1 MTRILYVSIIA
12 TAFLVSYF
20 APSVFAQTSFQKI
33 EGNEIN
39 TNPVSQDILAKI
51 ELSKKEFLNTQE
63 IKKTR
68 DAQQKYIEEQRLLA
82 KQSLESQ
89 LQRMEKDYEEFTPRS
104 AFTKYVSKLNAT
116 NYDIFWNQFDYLQ
129 AKISIAREARDSVL
143 DNGGSY
149 YEAMKQYV
157 KYANMP
163 KIEMQNIIKEL
174 NVKHNL
180 AQVDI
185 QSYFDANGK
194 LPRYENDLDSPCY
207 GCDAKISKLQINA
220 DQSTPIQRI
229 DIQQKPSPI
238 QDLRN
243 SLSDLQNTFL
253 KSRDILEQKKI
264 ISEMN
269 TIVQQIRNLE

>member
-63 IKKTR
+63 TKKTR

-194 LPRYENDLDSPCY
+194 LPRYENDLESPCY

-220 DQSTPIQRI
+220 DQSIPITRI
-229 DIQQKPSPI
+229 GITEKPSHA

-243 SLSDLQNTFL
+243 SLSELQKAFL
-253 KSRDILEQKKI
+253 KSKDVIEQKKI
-264 ISEMN
+264 VSEMN
-269 TIVQQIRNLE
+269 TVVKQLQNLG

>member
-220 DQSTPIQRI
+220 DQSIPIQRI

>member
-1 MTRILYVSIIA
+1 MTRILYASVIV
-12 TAFLVSYF
+12 TAFLMSCF
-20 APSVFAQTSFQKI
+20 IPSVFAQTSFQKI
-33 EGNEIN
+33 EGDELK
-39 TNPVSQDILAKI
+39 TNPISKDILAKI
-51 ELSKKEFLNTQE
+51 DLSKKEFLNAQE
-63 IKKTR
+63 AKKIR
-68 DAQQKYIEEQRLLA
+68 DAQQKLIDEQRLLA

-89 LQRMEKDYEEFTPRS
+89 LARMEKTYEEFTPRN

-116 NYDIFWNQFDYLQ
+116 NYDIFWDQFDYLQ

-143 DNGGSY
+143 NNGGSY
-149 YEAMKQYV
+149 HEAMKQYI

-163 KIEMQNIIKEL
+163 KIEMQSIIKEL
-174 NVKHNL
+174 NIKHNL

-220 DQSTPIQRI
+220 DQSIPITRI
-229 DIQQKPSPI
+229 GITEKPSHA

-243 SLSDLQNTFL
+243 SLSELQKAFL
-253 KSRDILEQKKI
+253 KSKDVIEQKKI
-264 ISEMN
+264 VSEMN
-269 TIVQQIRNLE
+269 TVVKQLQNLG

>member
-39 TNPVSQDILAKI
+39 ANPISQDILAKI

-63 IKKTR
+63 TKKTR

-89 LQRMEKDYEEFTPRS
+89 LQRMEKDYEEFTPRN
-104 AFTKYVSKLNAT
+104 AFTKYVTKLNAT
-116 NYDIFWNQFDYLQ
+116 NYDIFWDQFDYLQ

-194 LPRYENDLDSPCY
+194 LPRYENDLESPCY

-220 DQSTPIQRI
+220 DQSVPIKRI

-269 TIVQQIRNLE
+269 TVVQQIRNLE